1 MSQAGQGPSRHMVFL
16 AERIA
21 SQGFPALICMWSII
35 TLAFMC
41 SYIYIW
47 HRVRKDDGNRFSVSS
62 SSMSGGKMWTFK
74 SRILESRAVLSSL
87 SLFFR
92 LSLVDNRIQTQ
103 TILDACKSVF
113 WWELFNCDDM
123 SQCHDIIRL
132 HYHLYLCSDTIMT
145 LSWLWTICHSWPP
158 SVLALKR
165 DTFQS
170 LAWSL

>member
-113 WWELFNCDDM
+113 WWDGGCSIEM
-123 SQCHDIIRL
+123 SCVIRL
-132 HYHLYLCSDTIMT
+132 HYL
-145 LSWLWTICHSWPP
+145 WLWWFWRWTICHSWPP

-170 LAWSL
+170 IAWSL